1 MSKRK
6 KGTRKAAKQKPR
18 PHIRIRQVSDKFD
31 VECGNKLDPWKNA
44 GGNKKVR
51 IKVKNIPGGHLK
63 TGQLWPG
70 QNRPAAGRF
79 LVNHFLYF

>member
-1 MSKRK
+1 MDKELS
-6 KGTRKAAKQKPR
+6 
-18 PHIRIRQVSDKFD
+18 RI
-31 VECGNKLDPWKNA
+31 LDESIQLELNVA
-44 GGNKKVR
+44 DLYLSFCHAFA
-51 IKVKNIPGGHLK
+51 PGGHLK